1 MIRKVRTDDLKIG
14 VFIHDF
20 NCESRRDTLFIDQ
33 TLVRNQKLIDII
45 GSWGIEEVYIDTEKG
60 IDVSDSKPLR
70 DNRNKY
76 DKVNIGADQDD
87 YSIPEHIPFKEEIR
101 GAASIKSEAAEIIRH
116 SLERAS
122 MGESPEVG
130 PTYALASKMQES
142 IKRNRDAL
150 VLLTR
155 IRRKDEYTLYHS
167 ISVSSLVLDMC
178 HFCHI
183 PDKKALDLAVG
194 ALFHDIGKALVPS
207 TILNKAGKLTIDE
220 ARQMRKHAEYS
231 ADLLRNAEGLPLEAY
246 DISLHHHERYNG
258 KGYPHGLQGD
268 QISFGA
274 QLTSVCDIFDAIT
287 SARSYRAGIGAVA
300 GLKKVYELGGNFF
313 PEKLTHDFIRCVG
326 VYPVGS
332 CVKLQDGLVGIVV
345 SSTDSMLQPV
355 VKVIYDN
362 NKKKKVEPFR
372 IDLSETSGTIDSYEE
387 PSNLGLGPGAVL
399 KKMID

>member
-1 MIRKVRTDDLKIG
+1 MIRKVKTDDLKIG

-20 NCESRRDTLFIDQ
+20 NCESRQDTLFIDQ

-60 IDVSDSKPLR
+60 IDVADSKPLR
-70 DNRNKY
+70 DTRNKT
-76 DKVNIGADQDD
+76 DKAINPTGQED
-87 YSIPEHIPFKEEIR
+87 YVTLEQLPFKEEIR
-101 GAASIKSEAAEIIRH
+101 GAAAVRSEAADIIQQ
-116 SLERAS
+116 SLQRAS
-122 MGESPEVG
+122 KGESPEVG

-142 IKRNRDAL
+142 IKRNKDAL

-183 PDKKALDLAVG
+183 PDKKALDLGVG
-194 ALFHDIGKALVPS
+194 ALFHDIGKALVPR
-207 TILNKAGKLTIDE
+207 TILNKAGKLTEDE

-258 KGYPHGLQGD
+258 KGYPHGLKGD

-313 PEKLTHDFIRCVG
+313 PEKITHDFIRCIG

-332 CVKLQDGLVGIVV
+332 CVKLQNGLVGLVV

-355 VKVIYDN
+355 VKVIFDN
-362 NKKKKVEPFR
+362 KKKKKVEPYR
-372 IDLSETSGTIDSYEE
+372 VDLSKTSGAIESYEE
-387 PSNLGLGPGAVL
+387 PGNLGLGPAAVL